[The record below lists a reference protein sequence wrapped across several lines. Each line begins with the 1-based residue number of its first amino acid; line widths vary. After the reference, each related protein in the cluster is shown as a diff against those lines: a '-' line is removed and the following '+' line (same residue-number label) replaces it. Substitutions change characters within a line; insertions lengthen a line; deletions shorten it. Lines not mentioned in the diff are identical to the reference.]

1 MNGEGR
7 VTIIRRNKV
16 KKKKREKENTHKKKK
31 HKADKGRMEGK
42 EQVK

>member
-7 VTIIRRNKV
+7 VTIIGRNKV
-16 KKKKREKENTHKKKK
+16 SKKRDKENTHTKKT

>member
-16 KKKKREKENTHKKKK
+16 KKKKREITKTHTKK